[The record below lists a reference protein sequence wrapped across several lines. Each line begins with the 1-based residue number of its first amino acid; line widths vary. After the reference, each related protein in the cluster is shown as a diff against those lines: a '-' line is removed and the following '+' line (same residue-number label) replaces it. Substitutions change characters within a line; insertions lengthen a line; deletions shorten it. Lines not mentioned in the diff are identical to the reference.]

1 MAQFLNTTGVS
12 YHLEKIIAGA
22 SERLVIISPYL
33 RVNDRIK
40 GLLEEKDRLRI
51 DVWVIYGK
59 NELRPEENNWLRSMT
74 SIKTGFLQ
82 NLHAKCYMNENEALL
97 TSMNLY
103 EFSQVNNN
111 EMGIIVSRDEDA
123 KLYED
128 IKDESMRLVRASEII
143 RVTVDKIE
151 ATETAGKPTTTRA
164 RREPQQATVK
174 PNNGFCIRCKTD
186 LPAKPTQPYCS
197 RCYASWKRYSNAEYE
212 EKHCHTC
219 GKEHTASM
227 SKPVCIVCFRKYK
240 NVLEFAAG

>member
-1 MAQFLNTTGVS
+1 MAKFLDTPGVS
-12 YHLEKIIAGA
+12 FQLSEIIKNAR
-22 SERLVIISPYL
+22 ERLVIISPFL

-40 GLLEEKDRLRI
+40 ELLEDKDRMRI

-103 EFSQVNNN
+103 EFSQINNN
-111 EMGIIVSRDEDA
+111 EMGIIVSRDEDTE
-123 KLYED
+123 LYEE
-128 IKDESMRLVRASEII
+128 IKEESMRLVRASEII

-151 ATETAGKPTTTRA
+151 ATETAEKPTTTRA
-164 RREPQQATVK
+164 RREPQQATAK
-174 PNNGFCIRCKTD
+174 PAGGFCIRCKTD
-186 LPAKPTQPYCS
+186 LPVNPKQPYCS
-197 RCYASWKRYSNAEYE
+197 RCFASWRRYSNAEYE

-227 SKPVCIVCFRKYK
+227 SKPVCIACYRKYK
-240 NVLEFAAG
+240 DVLEFAAG